1 MADFDAGALQRVI
14 MQIILNGQ
22 PRAVLNGTT
31 LAQLLDELGMQA
43 RHVAVE
49 INLELV
55 PRAEHAGH
63 TLSEGDRLEVVTL
76 VGGG

>member
-1 MADFDAGALQRVI
+1 
-14 MQIILNGQ
+14 MQIFVNGGQ
-22 PRAVLNGTT
+22 QTVPEGIT
-31 LAQLLDELGMQA
+31 LAQLLAQLGLQA

-55 PRAEHAGH
+55 PRAQHEQHRL
-63 TLSEGDRLEVVTL
+63 TEGDHLEVVTL